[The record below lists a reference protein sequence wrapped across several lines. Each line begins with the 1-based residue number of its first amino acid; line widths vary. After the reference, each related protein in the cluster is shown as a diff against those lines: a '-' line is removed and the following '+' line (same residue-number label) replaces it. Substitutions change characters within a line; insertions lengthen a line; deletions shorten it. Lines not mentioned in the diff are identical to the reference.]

1 MAQMPK
7 YIAAYFY
14 DVNRAGGLTAAR
26 TFQVKMT
33 NAGYNV
39 PILRLD
45 FANAG
50 GDLFSYNAADQ
61 AVAQ

>member
-1 MAQMPK
+1 
-7 YIAAYFY
+7 
-14 DVNRAGGLTAAR
+14 
-26 TFQVKMT
+26 VKMN

-39 PILRLD
+39 PILRLN

-50 GDLFSYNAADQ
+50 GDIFSYSAADQ

>member
-1 MAQMPK
+1 
-7 YIAAYFY
+7 
-14 DVNRAGGLTAAR
+14 VSNAGALATAR
-26 TFQVKMT
+26 SFQVKMN

-39 PILRLD
+39 PILRLN

-50 GDLFSYNAADQ
+50 GDIFSYSAADQ